1 MRQRQLAML
10 LSSLPPH
17 PCGNLELEQY
27 STSGDIAASWLAQII
42 AFGDLSEDSSIVDL
56 GAGNGVLGVGA
67 ALIGVSQ
74 VVLVEA
80 DEEACSVA
88 FQSIEQA
95 GVSDSVEIICKTVDD
110 SLDMSGADLIISNP
124 PWGAQKAKSDRP
136 FLEAII
142 RSNAISHLMHSA
154 EATHI
159 EAIFESVGWNA
170 EKYWETDFALP
181 AAYSHHSSRQGKTRA
196 GFWRLLP
203 PQHS

>member
-1 MRQRQLAML
+1 ML

-17 PCGNLELEQY
+17 PCGDIELEQY
-27 STSGDIAASWLAQII
+27 TTSGDIAASWLAQIA
-42 AFGDLSEDSSIVDL
+42 AFGDLSTDSSIADL
-56 GAGNGVLGVGA
+56 GAGNGILGIGA
-67 ALIGVSQ
+67 ALMGVSQ
-74 VVLVEA
+74 VVLLEA

-95 GVSDSVEIICKTVDD
+95 GVSESVEIICKTVDN
-110 SLDMSGADLIISNP
+110 SLDISGAELIISNP
-124 PWGAQKAKSDRP
+124 PWGTQKAKSDRP

-142 RSNAISHLMHSA
+142 RSKAVSHLMHSA

-159 EAIFESVGWNA
+159 EAIFESVGWNV

-181 AAYSHHSSRQGKTRA
+181 AVYSHHSSRQGKTRA

-203 PQHS
+203 PGHF

>member
-1 MRQRQLAML
+1 
-10 LSSLPPH
+10 
-17 PCGNLELEQY
+17 LEQY

-67 ALIGVSQ
+67 ALMGVSQ

-95 GVSDSVEIICKTVDD
+95 GVSESVEIICKTVDD
-110 SLDMSGADLIISNP
+110 SLDISGAELIISNP

-142 RSNAISHLMHSA
+142 RSKAVSHLMHSA

-159 EAIFESVGWNA
+159 EAIFESVGWNVD
-170 EKYWETDFALP
+170 KYWETDFALP
-181 AAYSHHSSRQGKTRA
+181 AVYSHHSSRQGKTRA

-203 PQHS
+203 PGHF

>member
-1 MRQRQLAML
+1 ML

-17 PCGNLELEQY
+17 PCGNIGLEQY
-27 STSGDIAASWLAQII
+27 STSGEIAASWLAQII
-42 AFGDLSEDSSIVDL
+42 AFGDLSEDSCIVDL

-67 ALIGVSQ
+67 ALMGVSQ
-74 VVLVEA
+74 VILVET

-110 SLDMSGADLIISNP
+110 SLDVSGADLIISNP
-124 PWGAQKAKSDRP
+124 PWGTQNTKSDRP

-142 RSNAISHLMHSA
+142 RSNTVSHLMHSA

-159 EAIFESVGWNA
+159 EAIFESVGWNV

-181 AAYSHHSSRQGKTRA
+181 AIYFHHSSRQRKTRA

-203 PQHS
+203 PGHS